1 MNKINSE
8 LHISINTR
16 ENLNHITLLYGEP
29 DYSLP
34 EGISSLDII
43 KKKFNRKRI

>member
-16 ENLNHITLLYGEP
+16 EKLNHITLLYGDP
-29 DYSLP
+29 YRKLP
-34 EGISSLDII
+34 EGVSILDII
-43 KKKFNRKRI
+43 KD

>member
-8 LHISINTR
+8 MHISINTR

-29 DYSLP
+29 
-34 EGISSLDII
+34 
-43 KKKFNRKRI
+43 KKLHYYTLGELSNYHFFY